1 MAMEDTQMKKTLN
14 ILKKMKVSSSVP
26 RVIAEIGCN
35 HMGDFDL
42 AKKMIT
48 KASDCGAYAVKFQ
61 KRCVEEKINDEIY
74 LNPHP
79 NEMHSFGSTYYEHRK
94 FLEFDINQHKDLE
107 KFARTQ
113 NIEYSCSVWDVT
125 SANEI
130 ISLNLKNEN

>member
-1 MAMEDTQMKKTLN
+1 MDTEDIQMKITLN
-14 ILKKMKVSSSVP
+14 ILIKMRVSSTIP

-61 KRCVEEKINDEIY
+61 KRCNEEKINDEIY

-79 NEMHSFGSTYYEHRK
+79 NEMHSFGSTY
-94 FLEFDINQHKDLE
+94 
-107 KFARTQ
+107 
-113 NIEYSCSVWDVT
+113 S
-125 SANEI
+125 
-130 ISLNLKNEN
+130 